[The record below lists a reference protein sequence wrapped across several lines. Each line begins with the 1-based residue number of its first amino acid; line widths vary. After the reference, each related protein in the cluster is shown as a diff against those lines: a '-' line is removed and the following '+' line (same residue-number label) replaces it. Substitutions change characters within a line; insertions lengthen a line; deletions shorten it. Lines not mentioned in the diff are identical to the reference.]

1 VVTSKAPSPISDN
14 SVTARGKAH
23 RSPHRGIEGVF
34 QQHPLEDGDL
44 LSSIKNLVEAKGI
57 EMYRMRSETYE
68 GYQIEDDHQ
77 TIRLYVREKKP

>member
-1 VVTSKAPSPISDN
+1 
-14 SVTARGKAH
+14 
-23 RSPHRGIEGVF
+23 
-34 QQHPLEDGDL
+34 LEDGDL